1 LAKKVIEIKDIKDKS
16 LFRLRGD
23 AWTLVWICAIMT
35 LILTAVGFFAPKRTA
50 NDWLLALSFSALF
63 GLPGLFAFWWV
74 RKTYVVADENGLLCS
89 NWRGATLLRWNDIGD
104 YYFKKRDKYLVAHI
118 EAKGRVFVFNHM
130 LSRCDE
136 LQKIVQEIA
145 QGSRAR
151 EWALFGTRTFDEWP
165 RVFRYKNTN
174 IALLVLASVGFTA
187 VIIGLQ
193 LSKGATYGG
202 WAPMW
207 SGFLSTWNVLS
218 LWGKIGFVFV
228 SIAFASLYPVLFL
241 ATRLPQARATK
252 SYLQQTVTADLRGLV
267 FQTPQEHIPISWD
280 RVLDYYL
287 EPVAGALE
295 MVNRCVVVT
304 SRGEHSF
311 LSPIV
316 DGFTL
321 REIVKKYATN
331 AQSSEWK
338 PRPGQSLDNL
348 KAPRH
353 LLVPIGARVF
363 HFRTRTARALLFFF
377 MLVCVMLTTSVFTG
391 ARSKTT
397 GDLVLF
403 FVFTL
408 PLCLATSYL
417 WRGFRKSYIVTDEN
431 GLTLHGITKTTSL
444 RWSEIKRYRSDG
456 LLCYIDGEKQKLRYF
471 LIASDAENLMEEIK
485 QHATNSENSEWKPPR

>member
-1 LAKKVIEIKDIKDKS
+1 
-16 LFRLRGD
+16 
-23 AWTLVWICAIMT
+23 
-35 LILTAVGFFAPKRTA
+35 
-50 NDWLLALSFSALF
+50 
-63 GLPGLFAFWWV
+63 
-74 RKTYVVADENGLLCS
+74 
-89 NWRGATLLRWNDIGD
+89 
-104 YYFKKRDKYLVAHI
+104 
-118 EAKGRVFVFNHM
+118 
-130 LSRCDE
+130 
-136 LQKIVQEIA
+136 
-145 QGSRAR
+145 
-151 EWALFGTRTFDEWP
+151 
-165 RVFRYKNTN
+165 
-174 IALLVLASVGFTA
+174 
-187 VIIGLQ
+187 
-193 LSKGATYGG
+193 
-202 WAPMW
+202 
-207 SGFLSTWNVLS
+207 
-218 LWGKIGFVFV
+218 
-228 SIAFASLYPVLFL
+228 
-241 ATRLPQARATK
+241 
-252 SYLQQTVTADLRGLV
+252 
-267 FQTPQEHIPISWD
+267 
-280 RVLDYYL
+280 
-287 EPVAGALE
+287 

-304 SRGEHSF
+304 QRGETAF
-311 LSPIV
+311 LSTIV

-321 REIVKKYATN
+321 RETIKKYATN

-338 PRPGQSLDNL
+338 PKLGQSLDNL
-348 KAPRH
+348 KAPKN
-353 LLVPIGARVF
+353 LQAAADARVF